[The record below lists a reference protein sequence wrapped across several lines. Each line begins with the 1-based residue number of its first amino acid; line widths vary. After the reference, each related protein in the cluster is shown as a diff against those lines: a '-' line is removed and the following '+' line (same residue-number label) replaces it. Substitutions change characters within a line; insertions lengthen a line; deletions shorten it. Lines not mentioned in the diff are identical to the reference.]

1 MESLYL
7 HAQGNW
13 QTLSRMTINRLR
25 VLTLSRVGTHFI
37 SEKVAY
43 LKWNAYLCM
52 VAIQDRLFKR
62 KWGVGVLTH
71 SRVGTPFFRQML
83 VRSLGNDYLCITM
96 PLRSL
101 ALHGEPNPKGQ
112 GSLFHWWTWLK
123 FRKHRYLWESYIAGL
138 VSWTW
143 DILGTTWDTVSFDIP
158 FWTQVSAYLLSPI
171 SFPHQRTCRT
181 PPSCVG

>member
-1 MESLYL
+1 MRILGIYSIRRENNIAQNSNRGTPHVEEMQKEIALSWLFTPIHCTFWMESLHL
-7 HAQGNW
+7 HSQGNW

-25 VLTLSRVGTHFI
+25 VLTHSRVGTHFI

-83 VRSLGNDYLCITM
+83 VRSLGNDYLCID
-96 PLRSL
+96 PLKQLNSEGNRI
-101 ALHGEPNPKGQ
+101 
-112 GSLFHWWTWLK
+112 
-123 FRKHRYLWESYIAGL
+123 RKDK
-138 VSWTW
+138 V
-143 DILGTTWDTVSFDIP
+143 P
-158 FWTQVSAYLLSPI
+158 FFI
-171 SFPHQRTCRT
+171 DGH
-181 PPSCVG
+181 